1 MSEDDPIKNEL
12 NEILSKL
19 RSGDSDLERLKLR
32 LYATRQSIQIRAIEC
47 AERRLSHE
55 GEVLSHLREGS
66 GSQGKASV
74 LPEAPRPVYLQ
85 KNLRD
90 VWNTVSEEASKRQR
104 NKTKI
109 LLKPLSDKRIKNAR

>member
-12 NEILSKL
+12 NEILTKL

-32 LYATRQSIQIRAIEC
+32 LYATRQAIQIRAIEC

-66 GSQGKASV
+66 GSQSQTPV
-74 LPEAPRPVYLQ
+74 LPEASGSVYLR

-90 VWNTVSEEASKRQR
+90 VWNTVSEEASKRKR
-104 NKTKI
+104 NKAKV
-109 LLKPLSDKRIKNAR
+109 LLK

>member
-32 LYATRQSIQIRAIEC
+32 LYATRQAIQIRAIEC

-66 GSQGKASV
+66 GSQSQDRALSETPGSV
-74 LPEAPRPVYLQ
+74 YGL
-85 KNLRD
+85 KGLRD
-90 VWNTVSEEASKRQR
+90 VWNKLQQETDKRER
-104 NKTKI
+104 NKAKV
-109 LLKPLSDKRIKNAR
+109 LLKSL

>member
-32 LYATRQSIQIRAIEC
+32 LYATRQAIQIRAIEC
-47 AERRLSHE
+47 AEKRLTHE

-66 GSQGKASV
+66 GSARQDRV
-74 LPEAPRPVYLQ
+74 LPEASWPVYVQ
-85 KNLRD
+85 KNLPK
-90 VWNTVSEEASKRQR
+90 VWNEVLEEEGLRPSRK
-104 NKTKI
+104 KKI

>member
-1 MSEDDPIKNEL
+1 MENEEIRGELADILTKLKN
-12 NEILSKL
+12 
-19 RSGDSDLERLKLR
+19 GDTDLERLKLR
-32 LYATRQSIQIRAIEC
+32 LYGTRQAIQLRAIEC
-47 AERRLSHE
+47 ADRRLTHE
-55 GEVLSHLREGS
+55 AEVLSHLREGVRPP
-66 GSQGKASV
+66 SQTPV
-74 LPEAPRPVYLQ
+74 LPEASRPVYLP